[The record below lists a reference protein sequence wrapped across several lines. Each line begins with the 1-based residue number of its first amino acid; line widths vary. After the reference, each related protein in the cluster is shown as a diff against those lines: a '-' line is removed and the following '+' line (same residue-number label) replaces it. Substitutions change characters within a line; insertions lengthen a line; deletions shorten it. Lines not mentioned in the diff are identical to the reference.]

1 MDSEQLLATYQYLSI
16 KLETIDDSLIL
27 ANQALLQAPNK
38 EERRTLDE
46 TILELELRRNQTIN
60 RMLLLTK
67 NSGAITPPTDTQIS
81 QVKSLAAEVDELAAH
96 NQNVAS
102 ALSVTSQVLS
112 LLQSVA

>member
-1 MDSEQLLATYQYLSI
+1 MDSQQLLATYQHLST

-27 ANQALLQAPNK
+27 ANQALLQTPNK

-67 NSGAITPPTDTQIS
+67 NSGTITPPSEAQIN
-81 QVKSLAAEVDELAAH
+81 QVKSLATEVDELAAH

-102 ALSVTSQVLS
+102 TLSITSQVLT